1 MNKTF
6 TKGFCSGFGG
16 RSNLAVVLLCS
27 LAGLGLGGCSVSD
40 ADIEYI
46 DLSQMRQAHVEVGK
60 PGKAVFLIDPR
71 TPSQFAEGHIPGA
84 KNILLPSIKASS
96 KPDPDI
102 EEYGLIVVYGNDPAS
117 VAAKGMTKR
126 LMEIGYDDVKMYR
139 DGFAAWYLNKLP
151 IETGREEKPEVE
163 FKASKS
169 AR

>member
-1 MNKTF
+1 MNKTLVRKPGSEKRL
-6 TKGFCSGFGG
+6 TGVWIALG
-16 RSNLAVVLLCS
+16 LAVAS
-27 LAGLGLGGCSVSD
+27 AGLGGCSVSD

-46 DLSQMRQAHVEVGK
+46 DLSQMRQFHAEVDK
-60 PGKAVFLIDPR
+60 PGKTIFLIDPR
-71 TPSQFAEGHIPGA
+71 TPSQFADGHIPGA

-102 EEYGLIVVYGNDPAS
+102 EEYGLIIVYGNDPAS

-139 DGFAAWYLNKLP
+139 EGFAAWRLNKLP
-151 IETGREEKPEVE
+151 IETGREEKPEME

>member
-1 MNKTF
+1 MST
-6 TKGFCSGFGG
+6 GA
-16 RSNLAVVLLCS
+16 LALLAA
-27 LAGLGLGGCSVSD
+27 AGIFLGGCSVSD

-46 DLSQMRQAHVEVGK
+46 DLSQMRQMHSEAQK
-60 PGKAVFLIDPR
+60 PGKSVFLIDPR
-71 TPSQFAEGHIPGA
+71 TPSQFADGHIPGA
-84 KNILLPSIKASS
+84 KNILLPSIKATS

-139 DGFAAWYLNKLP
+139 DGFFAWQLNKLP
-151 IETGREEKPEVE
+151 VETGREEKPEVE

>member
-1 MNKTF
+1 MGSCTRNVST
-6 TKGFCSGFGG
+6 G
-16 RSNLAVVLLCS
+16 AMVLLAA
-27 LAGLGLGGCSVSD
+27 AGIFLGGCSVSD

-46 DLSQMRQAHVEVGK
+46 DLSQMRQMHSEAQK
-60 PGKAVFLIDPR
+60 PGKAVFMIDPR
-71 TPSQFAEGHIPGA
+71 TPSQFADGHIPGA
-84 KNILLPSIKASS
+84 KNILLPSIKATS

-139 DGFAAWYLNKLP
+139 DGFFAWQLNKLP
-151 IETGREEKPEVE
+151 VETGREEKPEVE